1 MEAVDATE
9 GLDILGNNHVDLII
23 TDFVMPNTSGFQLI
37 AQVRQKW
44 PRMPILLVS
53 GYLTPEVG
61 EIVSDGV
68 EFIPKPVQMPVLLE
82 AIQRLVPKQWVRESF
97 PSSYEIFVLYVV
109 NSFLSGQAE
118 IKPQKGTKITKRFS
132 LCPRLYE
139 VFVLCVVNSLL

>member
-1 MEAVDATE
+1 MILLVDDNSTSRKLFAELLRLHGHEIVEAVDATE

-68 EFIPKPVQMPVLLE
+68 EFIPKPVQMPALLE
-82 AIQRLVPKQWVRESF
+82 AIQRLVPKQ
-97 PSSYEIFVLYVV
+97 
-109 NSFLSGQAE
+109 
-118 IKPQKGTKITKRFS
+118 
-132 LCPRLYE
+132 
-139 VFVLCVVNSLL
+139 